1 MSSLRALSL
10 VTLLHACATTTTQ
23 PVARARPTP
32 MGPTQCPTGQVLVSS
47 SVLSGV
53 ASNEQPEVT
62 NECMDEARYQQLPT
76 ASMYT
81 CQRDGANA
89 TCRALPPSAGR

>member
-1 MSSLRALSL
+1 MNSLRVLSL
-10 VTLLHACATTTTQ
+10 VTLLYACATTTTQ
-23 PVARARPTP
+23 PVARPTP
-32 MGPTQCPTGQVLVSS
+32 TGPTQCPTGQVLVSC

-53 ASNEQPEVT
+53 ATNQQPEVT
-62 NECMDEARYQQLPT
+62 NECMDEARYQQLAT

-81 CQRDGANA
+81 CQRAGANA